1 MTPQLRLT
9 AVAVLAGVI
18 ALSSAFAGGSAFS
31 TSAGPAR
38 VVTSPGKNGRI
49 AFRRYLD
56 TGHSTGAIYTIAAN
70 GTAEQQVTKPTTG
83 IVDDNADWS
92 RDASLI
98 VFTRCAPDLPCIVYT
113 VRPDGSNETR
123 LTPCSA
129 ASTIVDATCEDGQDG
144 SFLPDGK
151 HVVYTRATGAVRHF
165 AAGDQI
171 QHSDLVVRDVD
182 GANLRVLVRSRPYEG
197 DYLGAKFSPNGS
209 MLLYVRANSPGTKPA
224 GLHAIFV
231 ARAGGSGRHQIT
243 PWSLDA
249 GDDPDWSP
257 DGKLILFRS
266 HEGGGDQ
273 SQIYVVRP
281 DGSGRRQLTHV
292 KEGTSV
298 LSSSYS
304 PDGKWITFGGSGRG
318 GNADVFVMR
327 SDGTAVRPV
336 TRTTAWDSAPDWG
349 PAG

>member
-1 MTPQLRLT
+1 MTPQLRLK

-18 ALSSAFAGGSAFS
+18 ALISAFAGASAYSAS
-31 TSAGPAR
+31 TEPAR
-38 VVTSPGKNGRI
+38 VATSPGKNGRI

-56 TGHSTGAIYTIAAN
+56 IGHSTEAIYTIAAN
-70 GTAEQQVTKPTTG
+70 GTAERQVTKPTTG
-83 IVDDNADWS
+83 VVDDFADWS

-123 LTPCSA
+123 LTSCSA
-129 ASTIVDATCEDGQDG
+129 ASTSVDATCEDGEDG

-171 QHSDLVVRDVD
+171 QHSDLVVRNVD
-182 GANLRVLVRSRPYEG
+182 GANLRVVVRSRPYEG
-197 DYLGAKFSPNGS
+197 DYLGARFSPNGS
-209 MLLYVRANSPGTKPA
+209 MLLYVRVNSPGTKPA
-224 GLHAIFV
+224 GAHAIFV
-231 ARAGGSGRHQIT
+231 ARADGSRRRQIT

-257 DGKLILFRS
+257 DSKLILFRS
-266 HEGGGDQ
+266 HEGQGEQ
-273 SQIYVVRP
+273 SQIYTVRS
-281 DGSGRRQLTHV
+281 DGSGRRQLTH
-292 KEGTSV
+292 KSGAGV

-304 PDGKWITFGGSGRG
+304 PDGKWITFGASGRG

-327 SDGTAVRPV
+327 SNGTAVRPV

-349 PAG
+349 SAG